1 MRHLRFDSLVEIK
14 IFLGIEN
21 QVKKITSELRISLRE
36 VVEWSLVQVLRNPV
50 LFPGRMMFS
59 LRQVHFRLSLLAQ
72 QVDHGCFMGN
82 LQKCS

>member
-14 IFLGIEN
+14 VFFLGIEN
-21 QVKKITSELRISLRE
+21 QVKKITNELRISLRE

-59 LRQVHFRLSLLAQ
+59 LRLHPQNML
-72 QVDHGCFMGN
+72 
-82 LQKCS
+82 KCY